1 MDDLQSQISSKDFD
15 TYENI
20 ANLGADQE
28 VYEEEFI
35 NVNDKVDNPTA
46 SSKSTNT
53 SGTSNRKNTSFVW
66 QLFDK
71 IMVDDPL
78 KKTKYKYCQVK
89 FTAGGNRGTSH
100 LHKHAAKA

>member
-1 MDDLQSQISSKDFD
+1 MDNN
-15 TYENI
+15 T
-20 ANLGADQE
+20 
-28 VYEEEFI
+28 
-35 NVNDKVDNPTA
+35 T
-46 SSKSTNT
+46 SSKSTNI
-53 SGTSNRKNTSFVW
+53 SETSNRKNTSFVW

-100 LHKHAAKA
+100 LHKHAAKARPGRHLQFTPTSQTQLKIKTKENL